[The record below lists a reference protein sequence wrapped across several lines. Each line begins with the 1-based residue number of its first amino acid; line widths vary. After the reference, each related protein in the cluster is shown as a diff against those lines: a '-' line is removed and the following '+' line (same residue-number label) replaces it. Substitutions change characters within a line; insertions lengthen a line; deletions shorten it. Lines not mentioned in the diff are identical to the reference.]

1 MCTVLHT
8 DSNRKGFKL
17 LLSLRQKPYFLFRF
31 MFHTQTRVCGHTPCV
46 SDKKKKRWNQNE
58 VYCKVA
64 AHIRGFGFG
73 VLVHDDKYDRRK

>member
-1 MCTVLHT
+1 MCAVLHT
-8 DSNRKGFKL
+8 DSNRKGSKL

-46 SDKKKKRWNQNE
+46 SDKKTWNQNM

-64 AHIRGFGFG
+64 AHIGGFGCG
-73 VLVHDDKYDRRK
+73 VLVHDDKHDRRK